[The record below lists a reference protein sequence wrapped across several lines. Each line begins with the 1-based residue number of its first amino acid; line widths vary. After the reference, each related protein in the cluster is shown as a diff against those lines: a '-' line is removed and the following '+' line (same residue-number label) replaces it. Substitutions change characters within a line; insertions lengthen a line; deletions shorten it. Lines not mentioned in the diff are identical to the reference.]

1 MERSPSVVIMSEY
14 GRSTETILNFEI
26 NDYTGVMNMG
36 ENAEDKIKKHLSN
49 FNTLESLMKNSIPQI
64 YKKDQEYPDGYGIG
78 WALRNSITYPTGWG
92 SGYLKSLELNFRSI
106 GEKIDEGDLIEF
118 KKNLID
124 KFWETFSEIQT
135 LGAIYRAKKEVS
147 IERPLPDVGSERKFD
162 FKISQPEIYME
173 VYSPFSK
180 ELGQDWNETSKWVDI
195 GEELRE
201 KIFKKY
207 KKKELLNITSCYPV
221 FLIINTIN
229 LVDKDEIQMSEIIN
243 PTSKKYVF
251 PKNVHCHGVFL
262 YELKLECEGMNVVS
276 NCIWSPNC
284 PEELKEELIEIFE
297 NFK

>member
-1 MERSPSVVIMSEY
+1 MDID
-14 GRSTETILNFEI
+14 EI
-26 NDYTGVMNMG
+26 KT
-36 ENAEDKIKKHLSN
+36 HLST
-49 FNTLESLMKNSIPQI
+49 FRALERLMKDSIPRI
-64 YKKDQEYPDGYGIG
+64 YNKDQEYPDGYGIG
-78 WALRNSITYPTGWG
+78 WALRDSITYPNGWG
-92 SGYLKSLELNFRSI
+92 RGYLDSLELNLRS
-106 GEKIDEGDLIEF
+106 IDEGVRF
-118 KKNLID
+118 KFKETLID

-135 LGAIYRAKKEVS
+135 LGAIYRAKKNVHVE
-147 IERPLPDVGSERKFD
+147 IERALPDVDSDRKFD
-162 FKISQPEIYME
+162 FRISEPDIYME

-180 ELGQDWNETSKWVDI
+180 ELGKDWNETPRWVGI

-207 KKKELLNITSCYPV
+207 ERKELLNIASRCPV
-221 FLIINTIN
+221 FLIINTMRLMDI
-229 LVDKDEIQMSEIIN
+229 DPIQVSEIIN